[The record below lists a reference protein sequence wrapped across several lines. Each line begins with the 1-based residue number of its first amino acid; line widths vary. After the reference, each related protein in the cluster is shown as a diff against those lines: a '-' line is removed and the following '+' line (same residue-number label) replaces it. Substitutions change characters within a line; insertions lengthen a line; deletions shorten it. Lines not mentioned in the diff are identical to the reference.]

1 MITAPDAVY
10 VIIPCMKELG
20 MSWSEI
26 KSTPRHELVALLG
39 AAGNYNIL
47 HQFDGYSPEDISKMA
62 KDKPHVRSDYN
73 KSMNLKRA
81 YEVRSGAKKRET
93 EITSFKQLM

>member
-26 KSTPRHELVALLG
+26 KETPRYELTGLM
-39 AAGNYNIL
+39 AAYTQYQNL
-47 HQFDGYSPEDISKMA
+47 HAYDGYDDKDISHMS
-62 KDKPHVRSDYN
+62 KDKPQIRSDYN
-73 KSMNLKRA
+73 KYLELNAVYK
-81 YEVRSGAKKRET
+81 ERSGQKRRT
-93 EITSFKQLM
+93 QTFKDLI